1 MIKKANQTNQQ
12 EQISEVFTGWMMVAP
27 GPNGSFPSSTDDAT
41 KPTSIIPFSN
51 PHMRTTGFQGT
62 RMYMATR
69 REEEAN
75 PLH

>member
-1 MIKKANQTNQQ
+1 
-12 EQISEVFTGWMMVAP
+12 
-27 GPNGSFPSSTDDAT
+27 
-41 KPTSIIPFSN
+41 
-51 PHMRTTGFQGT
+51 MRTTGFQGT